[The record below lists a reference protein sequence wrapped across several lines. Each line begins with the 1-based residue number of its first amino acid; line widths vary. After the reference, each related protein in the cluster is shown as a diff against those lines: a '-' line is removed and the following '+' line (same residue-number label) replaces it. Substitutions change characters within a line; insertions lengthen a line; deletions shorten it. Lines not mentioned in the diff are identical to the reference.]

1 MVARRWL
8 NFPNFYDVFMFPFE
22 RAGNRRRRH
31 GLVARATGR
40 VLEIGVGTGLN
51 LPFYRHASSVVGIDP
66 QTSMLER
73 AAVRARRAPC
83 PIRVVE
89 GSAEALPFGDDK
101 FDTVVVSLSLC
112 TIPDDRAA
120 LAEMKRVLR
129 PEGRLL
135 FLEHV
140 RPRRPWLGRIFDF
153 VTPGWKRIAGGCH
166 LNRDTVGNIAAAG
179 FEVELVN
186 AGSGG
191 IFVDGV
197 ARHR

>member
-22 RAGNRRRRH
+22 WAGNRRRRH
-31 GLVARATGR
+31 GLVAQAAGR
-40 VLEIGVGTGLN
+40 TLEIGVGTGLN
-51 LPFYRHASSVVGIDP
+51 LPFYRDATSIVGIDP
-66 QTSMLER
+66 QTSKLER
-73 AAVRARRAPC
+73 AAARARRAPC
-83 PIRVVE
+83 PVRLVE
-89 GSAEALPFGDDK
+89 ASAEALPFADHE

-120 LAEMKRVLR
+120 IAEMKRVLH

-140 RPRRPWLGRIFDF
+140 RPRRGWLGRIFDF
-153 VTPGWKRIAGGCH
+153 FTPGWKRIAGGCH
-166 LNRDTVGNIAAAG
+166 LNRDTVGNITAAG
-179 FEVELVN
+179 FEVEYVN
-186 AGSGG
+186 AGNGG